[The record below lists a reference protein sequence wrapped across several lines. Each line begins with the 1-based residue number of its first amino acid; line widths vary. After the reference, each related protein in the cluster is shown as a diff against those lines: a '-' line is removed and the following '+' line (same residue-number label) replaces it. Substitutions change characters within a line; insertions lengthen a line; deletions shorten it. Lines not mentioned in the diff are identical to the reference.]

1 MFAFDSIA
9 TEYDSW
15 FEKEG
20 KTIFDIEVQALQ
32 QVVPLSSRPW
42 LEIGVGSGRFARAL
56 KIDNGLDP
64 SIKLLKIA
72 ENRGINTLLGKGEN
86 IPFNNDV
93 FGALFIITTL
103 CFIDSP
109 SIMLKEANRILH
121 KDGAM
126 VLGTI
131 SPESPWGELYEL
143 KKRAGHQV
151 YKHATFYRHT
161 ELESLLKNA
170 GFSIEKVFSTLFQG
184 PGKIKYM
191 ESPQEGILSN
201 AGFIVT
207 LSRKSS

>member
-1 MFAFDSIA
+1 MFVFDSMA
-9 TEYDSW
+9 KEYDSW

-20 KTIFDIEVQALQ
+20 KIIFDIEVQALQ

-42 LEIGVGSGRFARAL
+42 LEIGVGSGRFALAL

-64 SIKLLKIA
+64 SIELLKIA

-86 IPFNNDV
+86 IPFNNGV

-103 CFIDSP
+103 CFADSP
-109 SIMLKEANRILH
+109 SAMLKEANRILH
-121 KDGAM
+121 KGGAM

-143 KKRAGHQV
+143 KKRAGHHI
-151 YKHATFYRHT
+151 YRHATFYRYA
-161 ELESLLKNA
+161 ELENLLKNA
-170 GFSIEKVFSTLFQG
+170 GFSIEKVFSTLFQN
-184 PGKIKYM
+184 PNEVKYM

-201 AGFIVT
+201 AGFIAT
-207 LSRKSS
+207 LSRKN